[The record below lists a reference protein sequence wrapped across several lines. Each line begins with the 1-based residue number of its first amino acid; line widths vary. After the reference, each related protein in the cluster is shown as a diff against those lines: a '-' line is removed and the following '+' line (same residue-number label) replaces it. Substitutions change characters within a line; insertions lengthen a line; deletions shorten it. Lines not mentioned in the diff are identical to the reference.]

1 MAVDFKGTWNV
12 TSFKLSC
19 GILNYKKK
27 YRKKNFAF
35 ILNIRI
41 TGHSQVSIYRSNS
54 AYIDNLI
61 YCLMFYF
68 PSGTVVRSKYIYC
81 FFYSINNIFLSLRKG
96 TWGKLYEK
104 KCWTPMGHCC
114 SSEWEFTACQFPFIT
129 VDRVLMLLLL
139 FCLHTLENM
148 RLENNKYYC

>member
-1 MAVDFKGTWNV
+1 MAVIKGTWNV

-27 YRKKNFAF
+27 YRKKLCFYLKYQNY
-35 ILNIRI
+35 
-41 TGHSQVSIYRSNS
+41 GHSQVSIYRSNS

-114 SSEWEFTACQFPFIT
+114 SSEWGVHCMSIPFIT